1 MLQTD
6 NVTIIAATGTIALFF
21 AISQL
26 ILLRKNGLMVPLWSL
41 GQALIGLGL
50 IGILALIKDPLPENW
65 VLAPTAILL
74 GNLVCLAGLGKW
86 GGYTL
91 PKKPMLICLGG
102 VLITAALFQFSRQVG
117 APLGSLE
124 AILLAPLAATL
135 IYTAWFTGVEAKS
148 FKSKYI
154 FVISGIY
161 WLKGIL
167 ISALTLGALAAIGD
181 QYIIVTSDVVK
192 ITGFAF
198 LVSTIINNMVWSLQN
213 AQDILV
219 GRTRGKSVAS
229 HYESSKVNAS
239 KEETSLLSSIGF
251 SSKLIPE
258 SNSDVHNKKSN
269 SKTVTRAEPKSE
281 AKAVTNLDVLTQE
294 EKLALIDKLTD
305 KEKEVFLLAADGKK
319 NGEIAII
326 LNSSEASVKVH
337 RSRMTSKLGLKSVED
352 LSKLRDAS
360 HAKPEIKL
368 ETEEEVKLN
377 PSTPPNDFGL
387 T

>member
-1 MLQTD
+1 MLLTD
-6 NVTIIAATGTIALFF
+6 NVTIIAVTGVIALFF

-26 ILLRKNGLMVPLWSL
+26 ILLRKNGAMVPLWSL

-50 IGILALIKDPLPENW
+50 IGILGLIQDPLPEFW
-65 VLAPTAILL
+65 VVAPTAILL
-74 GNLVCLAGLGKW
+74 GNLICLAGLGKW
-86 GGYTL
+86 AGFKL
-91 PKKPMLICLGG
+91 PKKPMFICLGG
-102 VLITAALFQFSRQVG
+102 VVLSAALFQFSRQVG

-135 IYTAWFTGVEAKS
+135 IYIAWFSGVEAKS

-154 FVISGIY
+154 YVISGIY

-198 LVSTIINNMVWSLQN
+198 LISTIINNMVWSLQN

-219 GRTRGKSVAS
+219 GHARTSQALSEYSESVMNKNKSDKS
-229 HYESSKVNAS
+229 IDLLINADIQ
-239 KEETSLLSSIGF
+239 EF
-251 SSKLIPE
+251 S
-258 SNSDVHNKKSN
+258 NKKSN
-269 SKTVTRAEPKSE
+269 AKEVNKAEKKLEPKP
-281 AKAVTNLDVLTQE
+281 VTNLELLSQE
-294 EKLALIDKLTD
+294 DKLALLAKLTD
-305 KEKEVFLLAADGKK
+305 KEREVFLLVIEGKK
-319 NGEIAII
+319 NGEMAII

-337 RSRMTSKLGLKSVED
+337 RSRMTSKLGLKTVED
-352 LSKLRDAS
+352 LKKLHLDTQMS
-360 HAKPEIKL
+360 NQNDNEP
-368 ETEEEVKLN
+368 KLN
-377 PSTPPNDFGL
+377 HTSQPSDFGL